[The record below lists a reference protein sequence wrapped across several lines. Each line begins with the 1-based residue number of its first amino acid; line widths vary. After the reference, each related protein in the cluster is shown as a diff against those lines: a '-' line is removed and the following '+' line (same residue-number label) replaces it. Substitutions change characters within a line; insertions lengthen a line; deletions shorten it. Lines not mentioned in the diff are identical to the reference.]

1 MRGWRGSTPTR
12 GAARPGVSA
21 RGGVGPPRHRIGR
34 TGRAEKEGDAFTIL
48 SADELMSAEAVERFI
63 GQTVPRRRLENFEYL
78 YTTLLDDSR
87 AAQQHLRTNLSRSRS
102 KSRRR

>member
-1 MRGWRGSTPTR
+1 MRIAADGSQ
-12 GAARPGVSA
+12 
-21 RGGVGPPRHRIGR
+21 
-34 TGRAEKEGDAFTIL
+34 
-48 SADELMSAEAVERFI
+48 RFI